1 MPELGGWE
9 GSATGETQKQKTK
22 TRRGK
27 VTLSNDM
34 KKGRGEGRYKE
45 GKKRDERGAGKE
57 EMNIY

>member
-45 GKKRDERGAGKE
+45 RQKE
-57 EMNIY
+57 G